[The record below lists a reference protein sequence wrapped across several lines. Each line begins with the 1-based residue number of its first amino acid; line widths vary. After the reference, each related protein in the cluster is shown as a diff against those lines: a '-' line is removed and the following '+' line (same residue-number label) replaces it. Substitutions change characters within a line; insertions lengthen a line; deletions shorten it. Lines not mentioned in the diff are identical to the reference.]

1 MTRREFFPKAAAAA
15 LGAGALLERSAALA
29 APLSTSSTAGYRMLG
44 RTGISVSEISFG
56 SHLDP
61 PSEADPQG
69 RAAQIRKGLELGI
82 NLFDIYDL
90 HYGQYQAMSE
100 ILGPV
105 RQDVLISL
113 YIEGTDATAEV
124 DTALRTFNTD
134 YIDLYRLAEPSAADM
149 ANKYPVLQ
157 RAKEQGKIRAVGLA
171 SHDHSNV
178 VRLLREY
185 PELDYLM
192 LPYNFQHQ
200 RISPMTLVDP
210 ATWAEIKAG
219 RASLRMRADALRKPV
234 EAAQDC
240 LYGACSDSELLPLL
254 RETGVGLV
262 AIKPFAGGAAH
273 NLDPSHPVLQELQGD
288 GTSFAQAALKFV
300 LQASEFACAI
310 PAMNSVD
317 EVVENCQVMG
327 SGGLSEA
334 DAMLLQSYADAAD
347 ESKGAYLP
355 GKYRWLEED
364 WKA

>member
-1 MTRREFFPKAAAAA
+1 MVALNPRQGEWPSMGSPCDAEKVLAILDAA
-15 LGAGALLERSAALA
+15 LQDPDVTVSRLRQLRQALED
-29 APLSTSSTAGYRMLG
+29 G
-44 RTGISVSEISFG
+44 
-56 SHLDP
+56 
-61 PSEADPQG
+61 
-69 RAAQIRKGLELGI
+69 
-82 NLFDIYDL
+82 
-90 HYGQYQAMSE
+90 
-100 ILGPV
+100 
-105 RQDVLISL
+105 DV
-113 YIEGTDATAEV
+113 TDATEEDLAWV
-124 DTALRTFNTD
+124 DRFLNSRPCMYDVPASEESTTSKHGTKVPATD
-134 YIDLYRLAEPSAADM
+134 L
-149 ANKYPVLQ
+149 
-157 RAKEQGKIRAVGLA
+157 AKEQGKIRAVGLA

-178 VRLLREY
+178 VRLLRTF

-317 EVVENCQVMG
+317 EVVEDCRVMDG
-327 SGGLSEA
+327 GGLSEA
-334 DAMLLQSYADAAD
+334 DAMLLQFYADAAD